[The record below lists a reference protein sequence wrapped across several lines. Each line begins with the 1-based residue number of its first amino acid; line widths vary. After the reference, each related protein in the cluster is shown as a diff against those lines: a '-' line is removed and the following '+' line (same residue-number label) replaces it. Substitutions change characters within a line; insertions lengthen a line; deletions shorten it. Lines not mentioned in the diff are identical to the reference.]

1 MVEFN
6 HPETD
11 GSFAEHLRQCGA
23 YPLKAAGIDTLQM
36 NITRQCNLACKHC
49 HVKAGPDHNEKMSKE
64 ILSCCIK
71 AAEHPSVT
79 TLDITGGA
87 PEMHPDIEWLI
98 GEMAALGKRLFVRSN
113 LVILLNPRY
122 QHLMEL
128 FASNHVEL
136 VGSLPDYRAKRSDP
150 QRGKGIYDHIMEAMR
165 RLNRIGYGITD
176 SGRVLDLVH
185 NPAGAYLPGSQ
196 AALEAEYRRVL
207 LQDHNIVFNALYCL
221 VNCPVG
227 RYLDYLKNSGNL
239 DDYMQTLRKAF
250 NPQAANRVM
259 CRKTVSVGWDGKLY
273 DCDFNQIENVTVN
286 SGSPTHI
293 RDFNFNSLADRQ
305 IEVRDH
311 CFACTA
317 GSGSSCCGALID

>member
-1 MVEFN
+1 MIEFN
-6 HPETD
+6 PS
-11 GSFAEHLRQCGA
+11 GAGCSFAEHLRQCGA
-23 YPLKAAGIDTLQM
+23 YPLKATGIDTLQM
-36 NITRQCNLACKHC
+36 NITRTCNLACKHC
-49 HVKAGPDHNEKMSKE
+49 HVKAGPERNERMSKE
-64 ILSCCIK
+64 ILSRCMK

-98 GEMAALGKRLFVRSN
+98 CEMAALGKRLLVRSN
-113 LVILLNPRY
+113 LVILLDPRY

-136 VGSLPDYRAKRSDP
+136 VGSLPDYRAQRSDP
-150 QRGKGIYDHIMEAMR
+150 QRGNGVYDHIMEAMR
-165 RLNRIGYGITD
+165 QLNRIGYGIAD

-196 AALEAEYRRVL
+196 SGLEHEYRRVL
-207 LQDHNIVFNALYCL
+207 HEEQDVVFNTLFCL

-227 RYLDYLKNSGNL
+227 RYLDYLKCSGNL

-250 NPQAANRVM
+250 NPQTANLVM
-259 CRKTVSVGWDGKLY
+259 CRNTVSVGWDGRLF

-293 RDFNFNSLADRQ
+293 RDFNFNLLAERQ

-317 GSGSSCCGALID
+317 GSGSSCCGVLVD